1 MRPTADGLDD
11 PGGDGGVAAD
21 RLRRTSVTFILATGV
36 APMVVA
42 ERFGRADVA
51 LFSNLYSQVLFGR
64 LSPSG
69 VDRVWLLLLQ
79 SMVVFNHG

>member
-1 MRPTADGLDD
+1 MSAAKSVRPTADGLDD
-11 PGGDGGVAAD
+11 PG
-21 RLRRTSVTFILATGV
+21 
-36 APMVVA
+36 
-42 ERFGRADVA
+42 ADVA

>member
-1 MRPTADGLDD
+1 MLVGDSCRHGSVLAVTAIGVYHGL
-11 PGGDGGVAAD
+11 ASRR
-21 RLRRTSVTFILATGV
+21 RLAGRL
-36 APMVVA
+36 
-42 ERFGRADVA
+42 GRADVA
-51 LFSNLYSQVLFGR
+51 LFSNLYGQVLFGR